1 MEDSYEKL
9 QGAYSCQII
18 KFKSSMIDPKE
29 TPEQIIQIL
38 KEFTIWAS
46 KARKRN
52 KLFLKWC
59 WNYSLAAGKEFTST
73 SGHKSKFLDGENILN
88 GSNEKVT

>member
-52 KLFLKWC
+52 KLFLK
-59 WNYSLAAGKEFTST
+59 
-73 SGHKSKFLDGENILN
+73 
-88 GSNEKVT
+88 